1 MGNNENE
8 DLGEDGF
15 PYSINYEKILTQ
27 KGMLPIT
34 KLLVTELQKNPY
46 MTPGD
51 FFKDLPDSTLSELQ
65 AVADDNESKHFEEL
79 ILITEMLTQAE
90 GLASMSFEEMN
101 RRTSQFIMY
110 LTLESLKRK
119 GLIIVHYENLSF
131 GDDYGDKMIA
141 ERVKE

>member
-1 MGNNENE
+1 MNENENE

-15 PYSINYEKILTQ
+15 PYTINYEKILEQ
-27 KGMLPIT
+27 KQMLPIT

-51 FFKDLPDSTLSELQ
+51 FFKDLPDSTLNELQ
-65 AVADDNESKHFEEL
+65 AVADDNESNHFEEL

-90 GLASMSFEEMN
+90 GLSSMSFDEMN
-101 RRTSQFIMY
+101 KRTSQFIMY

-119 GLIIVHYENLSF
+119 GLIILHYENMSF

-141 ERVKE
+141 EKVK

>member
-8 DLGEDGF
+8 DMGEDGF

-46 MTPGD
+46 MSPGD
-51 FFKDLPDSTLSELQ
+51 FFRDLPDSTLNELQ
-65 AVADDNESKHFEEL
+65 VVAEDNDSRHFEEL

-90 GLASMSFEEMN
+90 GLASMSFDEIN
-101 RRTSQFIMY
+101 KRTSQFIMY

-119 GLIIVHYENLSF
+119 GLIILHYENMSF
-131 GDDYGDKMIA
+131 GDEYGDKMIA
-141 ERVKE
+141 EKVK